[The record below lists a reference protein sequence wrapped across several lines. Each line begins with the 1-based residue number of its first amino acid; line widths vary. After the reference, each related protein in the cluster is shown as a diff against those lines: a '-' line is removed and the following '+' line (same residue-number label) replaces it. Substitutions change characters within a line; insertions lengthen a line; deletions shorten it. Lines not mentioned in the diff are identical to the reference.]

1 MCYAFLMS
9 VQCAY
14 KNFNTVVV
22 IKGKCFPLSVGCA
35 SYQVGG
41 RSNLITHYGGIIGA
55 AIENSQN
62 SWRRRKTVFLSEM
75 INIEKKTKICFFFKF
90 CRQGKIPK
98 YLKKIPLSMVDLGNY

>member
-1 MCYAFLMS
+1 MSLFMCYAFLMS

-98 YLKKIPLSMVDLGNY
+98 YLKKNSSFNG